1 MANLF
6 DYRDWRGD
14 LRLED
19 SPFCEVD
26 AMILARLSYLPFERT
41 SLAGG
46 SELTVKAAAAEILA
60 LPEIETSLLLRDD
73 LRFLRALSASRRFR
87 SLPLFGQESETC
99 AETQTQFSAIGVR
112 LSPKRIHLSFR
123 GTDNTLIGWKE
134 DLDMGFVCPV
144 PAQSQAVR
152 YLEKMA
158 SARPGEITLGGHSK
172 GGNLAVYAAA
182 FCREE
187 IQSRIRTVYNY
198 DGPGFDDCVLQTEGY
213 QKVCARV
220 KTYVPQSS
228 VVGML
233 LGHREKTVTV
243 HSDNQGLTQHDLYSW
258 EVARNRFVTLRSVT
272 QSSRFVDQTLKHWL
286 GELSHDQ
293 RELFVDAVYTV
304 LRDTNAST
312 LREMGER
319 RWESAMRMLRSFTNL
334 DPLTR
339 RAAMTA
345 VGMLLKSTRAGFD
358 GLRAAG
364 EEGEKE
370 KSARKKTI

>member
-6 DYRDWRGD
+6 DYLDWRGD

-46 SELTVKAAAAEILA
+46 SELTVKAAAAEILS
-60 LPEIETSLLLRDD
+60 LPEIETALLLRDD

-87 SLPLFGQESETC
+87 SLALFGQENETC
-99 AETQTQFSAIGVR
+99 VEAQTQFSAIGVR
-112 LSPKRIHLSFR
+112 LSPKRSHLSFR

-158 SARPGEITLGGHSK
+158 AAHPGEITLGGHSK

-187 IQSRIRTVYNY
+187 IQSRIRAVYNY
-198 DGPGFDDCVLQTEGY
+198 DGPGFDDGVLQSEGY
-213 QKVCARV
+213 QRVCARV

-286 GELSHDQ
+286 GELSREQ

-358 GLRAAG
+358 GLRAVG